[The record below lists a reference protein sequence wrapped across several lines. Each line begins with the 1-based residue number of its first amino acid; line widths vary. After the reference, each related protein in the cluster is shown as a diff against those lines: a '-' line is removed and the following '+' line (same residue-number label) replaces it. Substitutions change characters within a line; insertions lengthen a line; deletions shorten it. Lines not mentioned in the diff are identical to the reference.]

1 MLYINDINLLNIMV
15 TRFKDGNK
23 NIRIVTQQ
31 YEVGL
36 YIAVYDNDS
45 GDFLTQG
52 CVDITEEEY
61 HKRLR
66 EKYKDN
72 LIN

>member
-1 MLYINDINLLNIMV
+1 MV
-15 TRFKDGNK
+15 TKFKDGNK

-36 YIAVYDNDS
+36 YIAVYDNDN
-45 GDFLTQG
+45 GYFITQG
-52 CVDITEEEY
+52 SSNESEEEY

-72 LIN
+72 LID

>member
-1 MLYINDINLLNIMV
+1 MAKT

-36 YIAVYDNDS
+36 YVAIYNNDTGS
-45 GDFLTQG
+45 FLDQFSVDENEEDF
-52 CVDITEEEY
+52 
-61 HKRLR
+61 HKALR